1 MDTFTKSSEF
11 FKAKIQSYLEKRV
24 AEEPEF
30 GAKYSNPEKNL
41 DECFKYICSQVY
53 ESGCCGFDDDE
64 VFGMAVHYYDEKD
77 ITIGEMPQMDMDKSR
92 IVCYDKVVLSEEEMA
107 EIHEQARQ
115 RAIEKATEEARRK
128 LDEARKPKTKPITA
142 TTTTATEQPQLD
154 LFGGMWYE
162 RHDQN
167 SKGSGRQGFNETHFS
182 LFFTLGWLS
191 YAFFP
196 NFAARISIRDIYIN

>member
-1 MDTFTKSSEF
+1 MQTNKVTTMDTFTKSSEF

-30 GAKYSNPEKNL
+30 GAKYNNPEKNL

-77 ITIGEMPQMDMDKSR
+77 IAIKEMPEIDLDRSR
-92 IVCYDKVVLSEEEMA
+92 IVCFDKVVLSEEEMA

-115 RAIEKATEEARRK
+115 KAIEKATEEARRK
-128 LDEARKPKTKPITA
+128 LDEARKPKVKPVTA
-142 TTTTATEQPQLD
+142 TTTATEQPQLD
-154 LFGGMWYE
+154 LFGGM
-162 RHDQN
+162 
-167 SKGSGRQGFNETHFS
+167 
-182 LFFTLGWLS
+182 
-191 YAFFP
+191 
-196 NFAARISIRDIYIN
+196 

>member
-30 GAKYSNPEKNL
+30 GAKYNNPEKNL

-77 ITIGEMPQMDMDKSR
+77 ITIKEMPEIDLDRSR
-92 IVCYDKVVLSEEEMA
+92 IVCFDKVVLSEEEMA
-107 EIHEQARQ
+107 EIHKQARQ

-128 LDEARKPKTKPITA
+128 LDEARKPKAKPVTA
-142 TTTTATEQPQLD
+142 TTTATEQPQLD
-154 LFGGMWYE
+154 LFGGM
-162 RHDQN
+162 
-167 SKGSGRQGFNETHFS
+167 
-182 LFFTLGWLS
+182 
-191 YAFFP
+191 
-196 NFAARISIRDIYIN
+196 